1 MSSKHRYLEVVAS
14 EQEGIIRR
22 QFLAQLG
29 LSASAAIGIAHC
41 GCRQTPITHRRQL
54 TLVPETQ
61 EQQMGLTAFEDIRK
75 KNTLSTNQTYTEI
88 VERVGKR
95 LAAVSERGDYA
106 WEFAVI
112 ADKTQ
117 NAFCLPGG
125 KVAFYEGII
134 PVCANEAG
142 VAVVMSHEI
151 SHALARHGGERMSQ
165 QMVEEKVGTGG
176 IALAKYLGVK
186 MTAEQ
191 EKLALNAYNVGA
203 EYGVMLPFSRFHETE
218 ADEMGIHLMAKA
230 GYDPN
235 EAPKFWQRFS
245 GAKKGGSQTPWYA
258 STHPSDETRAE
269 NLAKLLPEALGEY
282 EAAATKYGVGV
293 TVS

>member
-1 MSSKHRYLEVVAS
+1 MSRFLDWMMFADQKPLV
-14 EQEGIIRR
+14 RR
-22 QFLAQLG
+22 QFLSRLG
-29 LSASAAIGIAHC
+29 LVASGLGIAHC

-54 TLVPETQ
+54 ALVPESE
-61 EQQMGLTAFEDIRK
+61 EQKLGLTAFEEVRK
-75 KNTLSTNQTYTEI
+75 NNKLTTNKGYVDV

-95 LAAVSERGDYA
+95 LAAVAGRDDYS

-165 QMVEEKVGTGG
+165 QMVEQKVETGG
-176 IALAKYLGVK
+176 IALAKYVGVK
-186 MTAEQ
+186 MTTDQEQ
-191 EKLALNAYNVGA
+191 MAKTVYNLGA
-203 EYGVMLPFSRFHETE
+203 QYGVMLPYSRFHESE

-230 GYDPN
+230 GYDPH
-235 EAPKFWQRFS
+235 EAPRFWDRFH
-245 GAKKGGSQTPWYA
+245 GAKTGASTTPWYA
-258 STHPSDETRAE
+258 STHPSDESRAQ
-269 NLAKLLPEALGEY
+269 KLSQILPEAAAEY
-282 EAAATKYGVGV
+282 EAATSKFGLGE

>member
-1 MSSKHRYLEVVAS
+1 MSRFLDWMMFADQKPLV
-14 EQEGIIRR
+14 RR
-22 QFLAQLG
+22 QFLSRLG
-29 LSASAAIGIAHC
+29 LVASGLGIAHC

-54 TLVPETQ
+54 ALVPEAE
-61 EQQMGLTAFEDIRK
+61 EQKLGLTAFEEVRK
-75 KNTLSTNQTYTEI
+75 NNKLTTNKGYVDV
-88 VERVGKR
+88 VERVGRR
-95 LAAVSERGDYA
+95 LAAVAGREDYS

-165 QMVEEKVGTGG
+165 QMVEQKVETGG
-176 IALAKYLGVK
+176 IALAKYVGVK
-186 MTAEQ
+186 MTTDQEQ
-191 EKLALNAYNVGA
+191 MARTVYNLGA
-203 EYGVMLPFSRFHETE
+203 QYGVMLPYSRFHESE

-230 GYDPN
+230 GYDPH
-235 EAPKFWQRFS
+235 EAPRFWDRFH
-245 GAKKGGSQTPWYA
+245 GAKTEASTTPWYA
-258 STHPSDETRAE
+258 STHPSDESRAQ
-269 NLAKLLPEALGEY
+269 KLSQILPEAAAEY
-282 EAAATKYGVGV
+282 EAATSKFGLGE

>member
-1 MSSKHRYLEVVAS
+1 MSSTHRFQQDLIS
-14 EQEGIIRR
+14 RHEGIIRR

-29 LSASAAIGIAHC
+29 LTATAVLGIAHC
-41 GCRQTPITHRRQL
+41 GCRQTPITNRRQL

-75 KNTLSTNQTYTEI
+75 KNTLSTNKSYVEI
-88 VERVGKR
+88 VQRVGQR
-95 LAAVSERGDYA
+95 LAAVSQREDYK

-176 IALAKYLGVK
+176 IALAKYMGVK
-186 MTAEQ
+186 MTADQ

-230 GYDPN
+230 GYDPS

-245 GAKKGGSQTPWYA
+245 GAKKGGPQTPWYA

-269 NLAKLLPEALGEY
+269 NLAKLLPEAVHEY
-282 EAAATKYGVGV
+282 EGAATKYGVGV
-293 TVS
+293 AVS

>member
-1 MSSKHRYLEVVAS
+1 MSRFLDWMMSADQKPLV
-14 EQEGIIRR
+14 RR
-22 QFLAQLG
+22 QFLSQLG
-29 LSASAAIGIAHC
+29 LVATGLGIANC
-41 GCRQTPITHRRQL
+41 GCRQTPITNRRQL
-54 TLVPETQ
+54 ALVPEAE
-61 EQQMGLTAFEDIRK
+61 EQKLGLTAFEEVRK
-75 KNTLSTNQTYTEI
+75 NNKLTTNKSYVDV

-95 LAAVSERGDYA
+95 LAAVAGRDDYS

-165 QMVEEKVGTGG
+165 QMVEQKVETGG
-176 IALAKYLGVK
+176 IALAKYIGVK
-186 MTAEQ
+186 MTADQ
-191 EKLALNAYNVGA
+191 EEMAKTVYNLGA
-203 EYGVMLPFSRFHETE
+203 QYGVMLPYSRFHESE

-230 GYDPN
+230 GYDPH
-235 EAPKFWQRFS
+235 EAPRFWERFH
-245 GAKKGGSQTPWYA
+245 GAKAEESTTPWYA
-258 STHPSDETRAE
+258 STHPSDESRAQ
-269 NLAKLLPEALGEY
+269 KLSQILPEAAAEY
-282 EAAATKYGVGV
+282 EAATSKFGLGETV
-293 TVS
+293 T